1 MLEELTRDQMKA
13 KDKNQ
18 IKDKAED
25 RKLFR
30 ENPKK
35 CKDQTNPAD

>member
-25 RKLFR
+25 RKFFR
-30 ENPKK
+30 ENPK